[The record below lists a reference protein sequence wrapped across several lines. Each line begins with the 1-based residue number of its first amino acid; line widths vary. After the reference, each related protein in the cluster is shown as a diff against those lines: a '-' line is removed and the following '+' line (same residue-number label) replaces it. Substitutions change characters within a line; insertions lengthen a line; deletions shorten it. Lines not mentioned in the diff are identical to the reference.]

1 MSLRDCFGPSKKEIW
16 KKLCN
21 EIEATFVDGGF
32 WGGDKVVAKVNKWAV
47 TLDTYTVST
56 GRISIT
62 YTRMRAPYVNKD
74 GFQFKFYRKSI
85 FSDLGKLFGMQ
96 DIEVGIPFFDEKYIV
111 QGNNIQKVKEFFSN
125 TRIYELVKMQPD
137 IYFKV
142 KDDEG
147 IFGLE
152 FPRGVDELYL
162 EVVGVIKDI
171 ERLKSLFEL
180 FSEIMNQLCL
190 MGSAYQD
197 NPGVE
202 LK

>member
-1 MSLRDCFGPSKKEIW
+1 
-16 KKLCN
+16 
-21 EIEATFVDGGF
+21 
-32 WGGDKVVAKVNKWAV
+32 
-47 TLDTYTVST
+47 
-56 GRISIT
+56 
-62 YTRMRAPYVNKD
+62 
-74 GFQFKFYRKSI
+74 
-85 FSDLGKLFGMQ
+85 
-96 DIEVGIPFFDEKYIV
+96 
-111 QGNNIQKVKEFFSN
+111 
-125 TRIYELVKMQPD
+125 MQPD